1 MSQSAADVVQS
12 IYEAF
17 GRGDVQAILAAL
29 DENIDWRVPENL
41 PHGGDFH
48 GRDGVGAFFQGIAKN
63 WEGLAVDIEDTVSGG
78 ERVVVMARV
87 HGKLPYTL
95 STVSTIVRL
104 DAPREFEVDV
114 DGDLRGHGLWTLSAA
129 NGKVHVRFDWRVH
142 ADRALLRVLT
152 PVLRPLF

>member
-87 HGKLPYTL
+87 HGKLQATGQETGYTAAHAW
-95 STVSTIVRL
+95 TVRDET
-104 DAPREFEVDV
+104 P
-114 DGDLRGHGLWTLSAA
+114 
-129 NGKVHVRFDWRVH
+129 VRFEEYVN
-142 ADRALLRVLT
+142 APLTLPAARAT
-152 PVLRPLF
+152 

>member
-78 ERVVVMARV
+78 ERVVVVAHI
-87 HGKLPYTL
+87 HGRLQATGQETGYKAAHAW
-95 STVSTIVRL
+95 TVR
-104 DAPREFEVDV
+104 
-114 DGDLRGHGLWTLSAA
+114 DGTP
-129 NGKVHVRFDWRVH
+129 VRFEEYVN
-142 ADRALLRVLT
+142 APLTLPAARAT
-152 PVLRPLF
+152 